1 MSINSHRLV
10 AGSSSSRNLDNSPSP
25 AAAAAATSVPTPTA
39 VSTPGPA
46 RVLTGVATP
55 PRSASRVTN
64 KDAHGDLILPRPS
77 SAAKNGA
84 RDITATNLY
93 SDECILSGI
102 KPNHDISNALL
113 ALPSLCCAGSSTG
126 SAIVSLQLER
136 NYIGDAGLVC
146 LSKVLA
152 KCLPL
157 LQAIGLASNGI
168 SNNGVTALCSAIND
182 RCNSTALKPLLVLD
196 LRDNPKITRAG
207 GQSLLNAVS
216 RIRNKI
222 AFVQVVGTRVTDYF
236 EGRIIRHVQRQ
247 YESLGD
253 AEQVEVFTLCSELG
267 LTQEDSQH
275 LVASAGDEDMRGV
288 VLAPG
293 SPSSLLPQL
302 HGGGRSNSNGGGG
315 SGAAGTAGERTT
327 IAPMYQANAPFDE
340 IWYCEDA
347 DVPPVISAP
356 PESRNSEVDIARP
369 SAPSGL
375 ESVLY
380 SATPD
385 FYSVY
390 QDRENAGS
398 ALSRKFTITSLPSH
412 QRTVYGFCTPTADEI
427 DLFNLVDMYKPKTI
441 ELPTMFMFP
450 GKLEYLP
457 AVHAPDPMLYPMPPA
472 MPFRPAAGGLSSGN
486 ASSVLVAALA
496 GTSGGGAIAGSSAAL
511 SAASQDSEEQK
522 SMFWSFFH
530 SASGAARSQPP
541 PLLHSQ
547 DGATPSSQTPRTEP
561 DDRDAHPED
570 CRDDASDRAADEAA
584 TRTGGMPEGISGTA
598 DCAQMPIAALA
609 AETSVSP
616 VAHFD
621 PLTIALKR
629 VSSAIAASRPQVSNR
644 TLSITSSA
652 QLACESK
659 PLWQLLSDPQ
669 WVPTK
674 PSRGS
679 QVTDYCTQQ
688 KIKYNA
694 VSRERKRN
702 PSGPANREFYLQ
714 RVIRPSLTDN
724 LSAGAMNASGSM
736 LVTSNYD
743 MTCKVWD
750 LETGRRLHTLRGHTG
765 HLSDCIWNAPICDKV
780 ISASFDKTLKVWDVA
795 RGELLHTLRGH
806 ELEVVCVAVSPDGL
820 QCASGAM
827 DDLAIIW
834 DLETGAEKFSL
845 HGHSAEIIAIDFS
858 PVGKMCVT
866 GSMDETAR
874 VWSTA
879 DGSCLHV
886 LEGHTA
892 EVGQVKF
899 NCFGNIVL
907 TGSIDCTCKLWDV
920 STGKHKT
927 LRGHTHEVVDCDFSP
942 DGWICASASD
952 DGTVR
957 IWDVLTGGCMT
968 LIVGHERGVCRLA
981 FTGTGRELVTGSLD
995 TTAKV
1000 WNIETGECKQTLR
1013 GHKGLVLVNYNP
1025 ASERI
1030 LTLSRDNT
1038 CRIWK
1043 LEPEA
1048 SSLFHSAAMA
1058 ICQHPTIYS
1067 ETISGHVTLPP
1078 HVVQHLQRTHRKAL
1092 RSDDVLVAPTP
1103 VPSVRSPNDEDASQI
1118 VDEEEE

>member
-1 MSINSHRLV
+1 MSISNHRLV
-10 AGSSSSRNLDNSPSP
+10 ASSSKTTESMPASGGTAAGNVASSCTSHNNNNNNNNNNDKAIEELD
-25 AAAAAATSVPTPTA
+25 
-39 VSTPGPA
+39 
-46 RVLTGVATP
+46 RVAGEFYSSECA
-55 PRSASRVTN
+55 
-64 KDAHGDLILPRPS
+64 AHGV
-77 SAAKNGA
+77 
-84 RDITATNLY
+84 
-93 SDECILSGI
+93 
-102 KPNHDISNALL
+102 KPNHDLMNAFCR
-113 ALPSLCCAGSSTG
+113 LPSLCAVGSSNG
-126 SAIVSLQLER
+126 SFIVSLQLER
-136 NYIGDAGLVC
+136 NYIGDVGLVC
-146 LSKVLA
+146 LARVIST
-152 KCLPL
+152 CLPRL
-157 LQAIGLASNGI
+157 RAVGLGSNGI
-168 SNNGVTALCSAIND
+168 ANGGLAALCSAINT
-182 RCNSTALKPLLVLD
+182 RCNTPSVTPILVLD
-196 LRDNPKITRAG
+196 IRDNPKVTRAG

-216 RIRNKI
+216 RIRNKL
-222 AFVQVVGTRVTDYF
+222 AFIQVVGTRVTEYF
-236 EGRIIRHVQRQ
+236 EGRIIRHVQQQ
-247 YESLGD
+247 YESLSE
-253 AEQVEVFTLCSELG
+253 AEQLEVFTLCSELG
-267 LTQEDSQH
+267 LVDDEQHGAGEDD
-275 LVASAGDEDMRGV
+275 VGV
-288 VLAPG
+288 VLVPG

-302 HGGGRSNSNGGGG
+302 VAGGRPTSTAD
-315 SGAAGTAGERTT
+315 GAEERTT
-327 IAPMYQANAPFDE
+327 IAPLYQSNAPFDE
-340 IWYCEDA
+340 VWYCDDA
-347 DVPPVISAP
+347 DVPPVVSAQ

-398 ALSRKFTITSLPSH
+398 ALSRKFTITSLPNH

-427 DLFNLVDMYKPKTI
+427 DLFNLVEMYKPKNI
-441 ELPTMFMFP
+441 ELPTKFIFP
-450 GKLEYLP
+450 GKLEYVP
-457 AVHAPDPMLYPMPPA
+457 AVHAPDPMLYPMPPILPLPSQRIA
-472 MPFRPAAGGLSSGN
+472 PPSS
-486 ASSVLVAALA
+486 SSTA
-496 GTSGGGAIAGSSAAL
+496 THSAAL
-511 SAASQDSEEQK
+511 SVSSSAAAVTAIASQESEEQK

-530 SASGAARSQPP
+530 SANATTSGAARSQPP
-541 PLLHSQ
+541 LLHSQ
-547 DGATPSSQTPRTEP
+547 DGGATPSTQTPRTEP
-561 DDRDAHPED
+561 GDHEPGDSAGHHLHDGFVSDGTGCDDQI
-570 CRDDASDRAADEAA
+570 A
-584 TRTGGMPEGISGTA
+584 T
-598 DCAQMPIAALA
+598 LA
-609 AETSVSP
+609 AETSTSP
-616 VAHFD
+616 VATVSDHFD
-621 PLTIALKR
+621 PHTIALKH
-629 VSSAIAASRPQVSNR
+629 VSSAVATSRPQVSNR
-644 TLSITSSA
+644 TLTFTSDAPLS
-652 QLACESK
+652 CDSK

-679 QVTDYCTQQ
+679 QVTEYCAQK
-688 KIKYNA
+688 KIKYNC

-702 PSGPANREFYLQ
+702 PTSANSREFYLQ

-724 LSAGAMNASGSM
+724 LSAGAMNMRGNM

-765 HLSDCIWNAPICDKV
+765 HLSECIWNTPICDKV

-795 RGELLHTLRGH
+795 KGELLHTLRGH

-820 QCASGAM
+820 ECASGAM

-834 DLETGAEKFSL
+834 DLQTGAEKFSL

-858 PVGKMCVT
+858 PVGKLCVT

-874 VWSTA
+874 VWNTA

-920 STGKHKT
+920 ATGKHKT

-981 FTGTGRELVTGSLD
+981 FTGTGRELITGSLD

-1043 LEPEA
+1043 LEPE
-1048 SSLFHSAAMA
+1048 SNSLFHSAAMA

-1067 ETISGHVTLPP
+1067 ETISGQVTLPQ
-1078 HVVQHLQRTHRKAL
+1078 HVLQHLHRTHRKAL

-1103 VPSVRSPNDEDASQI
+1103 IPSVRSPHEEDASPT
-1118 VDEEEE
+1118 VDE

>member
-1 MSINSHRLV
+1 MSSRRLV
-10 AGSSSSRNLDNSPSP
+10 PGDGSSASLGPQTASSMLGSGTV
-25 AAAAAATSVPTPTA
+25 TSCQ
-39 VSTPGPA
+39 
-46 RVLTGVATP
+46 GVE
-55 PRSASRVTN
+55 RSSS
-64 KDAHGDLILPRPS
+64 PRPS
-77 SAAKNGA
+77 PSRIGFSSETAALADAAVVGEDVTDASVLYQNECAAKMV
-84 RDITATNLY
+84 
-93 SDECILSGI
+93 
-102 KPNHDISNALL
+102 KPNHDLHNVFRMT
-113 ALPSLCCAGSSTG
+113 PSSS
-126 SAIVSLQLER
+126 IVTLQLER
-136 NYIGDAGLVC
+136 NYIGDIGLAC
-146 LSKVLA
+146 LSKVIA
-152 KCLPL
+152 EALPN
-157 LQAIGLASNGI
+157 LQAVGLGSNGI
-168 SNNGVTALCSAIND
+168 ANNGVAALCAALNQ
-182 RCNSTALKPLLVLD
+182 RCQSGSSLAPILVLD
-196 LRDNPKITRAG
+196 LRDNPKVTRAG

-216 RIRNKI
+216 RIRNRLSFI
-222 AFVQVVGTRVTDYF
+222 QLLGTRVTDYF
-236 EGRIIRHVQRQ
+236 ECRIIRHVQRQ
-247 YESLGD
+247 YDSLVE
-253 AEQVEVFTLCSELG
+253 AEQLEVFALCSDLG
-267 LTQEDSQH
+267 L
-275 LVASAGDEDMRGV
+275 VGDEQQMQQQQDEDGDRGGI
-288 VLAPG
+288 VLIPG

-302 HGGGRSNSNGGGG
+302 GRSSSTAAPDRTLRG
-315 SGAAGTAGERTT
+315 S
-327 IAPMYQANAPFDE
+327 IAPMFQANAPFDE

-347 DVPPVISAP
+347 DVAPVVTAQ
-356 PESRNSEVDIARP
+356 PESRNSEAEIARP

-398 ALSRKFTITSLPSH
+398 ALSRKFTITSMPTRE
-412 QRTVYGFCTPTADEI
+412 RTVYGFCTPTADEI
-427 DLFNLVDMYKPKTI
+427 ELFNLVDMYKPKNI
-441 ELPTMFMFP
+441 ELPTAFIFP
-450 GKLEYLP
+450 GKLEYVP

-472 MPFRPAAGGLSSGN
+472 SFFATGNRRVGESSQQ
-486 ASSVLVAALA
+486 SV
-496 GTSGGGAIAGSSAAL
+496 GGGSSSAGL
-511 SAASQDSEEQK
+511 LPPQPNGSAQQESEEQK

-530 SASGAARSQPP
+530 SASATSSGTSRTGQPL
-541 PLLHSQ
+541 LLHST
-547 DGATPSSQTPRTEP
+547 DGTTPVEQPQ
-561 DDRDAHPED
+561 RDSAVQQHQLAEVVAE
-570 CRDDASDRAADEAA
+570 DASEEVAAAAIPEGDEQIDTQGGDIAAA
-584 TRTGGMPEGISGTA
+584 TTPVTA
-598 DCAQMPIAALA
+598 
-609 AETSVSP
+609 TSSSSSNR
-616 VAHFD
+616 FD
-621 PLTIALKR
+621 PVTFALKR
-629 VSSAIAASRPQVSNR
+629 VNSVIAAARPQVSHR
-644 TLSITSSA
+644 TLAFSPSPLPSA
-652 QLACESK
+652 SVAPLASCESR
-659 PLWQLLSDPQ
+659 PLWQLISDPN
-669 WVPTK
+669 WVPTR
-674 PSRGS
+674 PTRGS
-679 QVTDYCTQQ
+679 QVTEYCAQN
-688 KIKYNA
+688 KIKYNC

-702 PSGPANREFYLQ
+702 PTSTGNREFFLQ
-714 RVIRPSLTDN
+714 RVIQPSLTDN
-724 LSAGAMNASGSM
+724 LSAGAMNTKGNM

-765 HLSDCIWNAPICDKV
+765 HLSDCVWNAPICDKV
-780 ISASFDKTLKVWDVA
+780 ITASFDKTLKVWSVA

-820 QCASGAM
+820 ECASGAM

-834 DLETGAEKFSL
+834 DLQTGAEKFSL

-858 PVGKMCVT
+858 PVGRMCVT

-874 VWSTA
+874 VWNTS

-981 FTGTGRELVTGSLD
+981 FTSPPGKELITGSLD

-1043 LEPEA
+1043 LEPE
-1048 SSLFHSAAMA
+1048 SNSLFHSAAMA

-1067 ETISGHVTLPP
+1067 DSVSTQALPTHVI
-1078 HVVQHLQRTHRKAL
+1078 QHLQRTHRKAM
-1092 RSDDVLVAPTP
+1092 RSEDTLVPPTP
-1103 VPSVRSPNDEDASQI
+1103 IPSIRSPNEDDVSHT
-1118 VDEEEE
+1118 VDE